1 MDKKINLA
9 LSIDGSSD
17 YLSIAILDKI
27 KIVKVKHYKLQN
39 VFNFDDYFVN
49 ICDFLKKE
57 YNFNSLYVGCGPGSF
72 SGVRKTISF
81 AKALKFSKGEKFSVI
96 GINSLA
102 ALAYNYVEKYQSTK
116 SKYILVL
123 KDTKCNDFFVQLFE
137 TTKEKCHF
145 TICPTS
151 KIEIKKLTELEKYVD
166 DMKIKKEELTV
177 IGIPEFI
184 FKKNIIKLKTI
195 DLMSHFSTAASLGKL
210 GFEIKK
216 KQMKLNSFTRQ
227 HNFFNFDLNP
237 IYAKSAKTN

>member
-1 MDKKINLA
+1 MDKKNNLA

-102 ALAYNYVEKYQSTK
+102 ALAYNYVETYQSKK
-116 SKYILVL
+116 SKYILVA
-123 KDTKCNDFFVQLFE
+123 KDTKCNDFFVQLFQ
-137 TTKEKCHF
+137 TTKEKCDF

-151 KIEIKKLTELEKYVD
+151 KIEIKKLTELEKYIN

-177 IGIPEFI
+177 IGIPEPA

-195 DLMSHFSTAASLGKL
+195 DLMSHFSSAASLGKL
-210 GFEIKK
+210 GFEIIK
-216 KQMKLNSFTRQ
+216 KQKKLNNFTKQ